1 MELNMGYE
9 TFISKKCWKAACHNY
24 HLICFFHQYP
34 SANNLKFRFHWHWKW
49 VWKGHDT
56 PGTPPSTLPPSY
68 AIQPHVWGPSM
79 ASCCGVMAWSRS
91 LKELK
96 TGLDELE
103 EICWEKSLPL
113 KPMLVMV
120 GWAGNDVWGKSGVQ
134 RCALDPPGKIQQNPS
149 WPRGLGQL
157 VQTSTCW
164 SWLTSDAVWSF
175 EECRSTERWHLDAL
189 KRWCRG
195 LCQTW
200 RSLCLILILYHI
212 GSMYDRLL

>member
-34 SANNLKFRFHWHWKW
+34 SANNLNEVALPLALKMGG
-49 VWKGHDT
+49 KGHDT

-103 EICWEKSLPL
+103 EICREKSLPL

-120 GWAGNDVWGKSGVQ
+120 GWAGNDVWGKAGYKGVPWIHQAKFNKTQADQEVSANWCKRQ
-134 RCALDPPGKIQQNPS
+134 RAEVDKQVTQFG
-149 WPRGLGQL
+149 
-157 VQTSTCW
+157 
-164 SWLTSDAVWSF
+164 
-175 EECRSTERWHLDAL
+175 AL
-189 KRWCRG
+189 KNADPRNAD
-195 LCQTW
+195 
-200 RSLCLILILYHI
+200 ILMLSNADAEDCVKLGIFYVRFWLYI
-212 GSMYDRLL
+212 I